1 MDKTINEPLR
11 LQKYLAEQ
19 GVASRR
25 AAEALILAGRV
36 AVNGSVVTELGTK
49 VAPGRDR
56 VYLDGQL
63 VAGGE
68 RKRYIL
74 LHKPAGYIC
83 SAHDQKGRR
92 TVLDLLD
99 GVTERV
105 YPVGRLDYD
114 TSGLL
119 LLTNDGSLTHQ
130 LLHPSHQV
138 DKTYL
143 ALVAGC
149 PSPAVLTKLRQGIR
163 LEDGMTAPAQARI
176 IKTQGGNALVELV
189 IHEGRNRQVRRMLE
203 AVGYPVLHLK
213 RSKLAFLDVKAIP
226 LGQWRELS
234 PAEIKRLKEV

>member
-1 MDKTINEPLR
+1 MSEPIR

-25 AAEALILAGRV
+25 AAETLIAAGRV
-36 AVNGSVVTELGTK
+36 AVNGHTVTELGAK
-49 VAPGRDR
+49 VDPARDR
-56 VYLDGQL
+56 VAVDGAL
-63 VAGGE
+63 VGGGQ
-68 RKRYIL
+68 RQRYIL

-83 SAHDQKGRR
+83 SAHDERGRR

-119 LLTNDGSLTHQ
+119 LLTNDGSLTHK
-130 LLHPSHQV
+130 LLHPSHEV
-138 DKTYL
+138 EKAYL
-143 ALVAGC
+143 AEVAGC
-149 PSPAVLTKLRQGIR
+149 PQEAALNKLRQGVR
-163 LEDGMTAPAQARI
+163 LSDGLTAPARARV
-176 IKTQGGNALVELV
+176 IKMHGSNALVELV

-213 RSKLAFLDVKAIP
+213 RTRVAFLDVRHIP
-226 LGQWRELS
+226 LGQWRELT
-234 PAEIKRLKEV
+234 ADEVKRLKEM